1 MINLLFSI
9 VLLRFIMLFYHSLS
23 AFLVLLSLA
32 MSFLLGPTDEL
43 LHINPSEGLSF
54 QGDLENLDLTN

>member
-1 MINLLFSI
+1 
-9 VLLRFIMLFYHSLS
+9 MLFYHSLS

-32 MSFLLGPTDEL
+32 MSFLLGLTDEL